1 VSLLIE
7 ANPSAAEE
15 YRHRGILLVQAGHL
29 AAAKQ
34 DLVRYLELSKS
45 PEDREHAKAQVHRI
59 QHWLAS
65 MN

>member
-1 VSLLIE
+1 VFLEQVIQRV
-7 ANPSAAEE
+7 AEE
-15 YRHRGILLVQAGHL
+15 YRQRGILLVQAGHL

-34 DLVRYLELSKS
+34 DLARYLELSKS
-45 PEDREHAKAQVHRI
+45 PGERERAEAQVHRI